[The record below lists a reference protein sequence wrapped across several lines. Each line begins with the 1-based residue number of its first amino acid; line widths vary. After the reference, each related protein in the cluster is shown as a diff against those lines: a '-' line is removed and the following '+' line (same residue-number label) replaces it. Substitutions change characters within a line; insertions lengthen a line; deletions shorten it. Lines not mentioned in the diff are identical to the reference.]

1 MEFKFNMSL
10 SELKK
15 RTSKKYYRKIEF
27 LKPTSREV
35 KKLSAD
41 ELRVLCHLTRAGYII
56 EKVQYQLENVKNLQI
71 IEFLNKEI
79 ENGNKKA
86 ELAKR
91 MFVSQKSNFSPD
103 TLGNQTML
111 LKGVNRPLGQGY
123 FPEDLT
129 VEEFHAILEDMVDLG
144 EINEVKNILNQ
155 RSIVRRDGK
164 KLKAI
169 DFVEAFPEFREVANE
184 LREAKKYSSNKKFNE
199 YLDLQIKALET
210 ADPMLDAKADKA
222 WAELDEKC
230 KFEFTITRECYQEN
244 LTRTIFDNKELLKKL
259 NDAGIQVYTKDSL
272 GARIGLVNKT
282 GTKTL
287 KKLRALVDI
296 SAKFMPFK
304 DEYENKKSENVKQI
318 AVDVDLIA
326 LTGDEGAYKASIVTA
341 QNLPNSDKL
350 AFSIG
355 GGNRNVYHRQVRKSG
370 KKKNYQKLIH
380 RDFWEYYNPEADH
393 WAVICH
399 ENTHSLG
406 PSSKTLGK
414 FSSILEEYKADM
426 GMYAF
431 LDEFKAEN
439 YFTENQIKQIM
450 VTGLFRSFM
459 KGKPTLEQAH
469 KTRAL
474 MICNRMFEEKAIV
487 LDDETKMIFD
497 FEKIKKLTKTM
508 LAEVV
513 RLQIDGDVQKAEEY
527 VSRWAV
533 WSDNVERVAEVIRSY
548 NKMLNGYVDDSLAQ
562 EFLKPDFEESLVW
575 TGVFLFGL

>member
-1 MEFKFNMSL
+1 
-10 SELKK
+10 
-15 RTSKKYYRKIEF
+15 
-27 LKPTSREV
+27 
-35 KKLSAD
+35 
-41 ELRVLCHLTRAGYII
+41 
-56 EKVQYQLENVKNLQI
+56 
-71 IEFLNKEI
+71 
-79 ENGNKKA
+79 
-86 ELAKR
+86 
-91 MFVSQKSNFSPD
+91 
-103 TLGNQTML
+103 
-111 LKGVNRPLGQGY
+111 
-123 FPEDLT
+123 
-129 VEEFHAILEDMVDLG
+129 
-144 EINEVKNILNQ
+144 LNQ
-155 RSIVRRDGK
+155 RSIVCRDGK
-164 KLKAI
+164 KLKAV
-169 DFVEAFPEFREVANE
+169 DFVDAFSEFKEVANE

-199 YLDLQIKALET
+199 YLDLQVDALEK
-210 ADPMLDAKADKA
+210 ADPMLDARADKK

-244 LTRTIFDNKELLKKL
+244 LTKTIFDNEELVKKL
-259 NDAGIQVYTKDSL
+259 ETAGVQVYAKDSL
-272 GARIGLVNKT
+272 GARVGLVNKA
-282 GTKTL
+282 GTKML

-296 SAKFMPFK
+296 SAKFMPYK
-304 DEYENKKSENVKQI
+304 DEYENKKSEEVKQI

-355 GGNRNVYHRQVRKSG
+355 SGNRNVYHRQVRKSG
-370 KKKNYQKLIH
+370 NKKNYQKLIH
-380 RDFWEYYNPEADH
+380 KDFWKFYNPEADH

-406 PSSKTLGK
+406 PASKTLGK

-439 YFTENQIKQIM
+439 YFSDDEIKQIM

-474 MICNRMFEEKAIV
+474 MICNRMLTEKAIT
-487 LDDETKMIFD
+487 LDEETKMSFD

-513 RLQIDGDVQKAEEY
+513 RLQLDGRVQQAEEY
-527 VSRWAV
+527 VSKWAV
-533 WSDNVERVAEVIRSY
+533 WTDDVEKIAEVIRSY
-548 NKMLNGYVDDSLAQ
+548 NKTLNGYVDDSLAQ
-562 EFLKPDFEESLVW
+562 EFLNPDYENSLV
-575 TGVFLFGL
+575 

>member
-1 MEFKFNMSL
+1 MDFKYNMSVA
-10 SELKK
+10 ELRK

-27 LKPTSREV
+27 LKPTSREI
-35 KKLSAD
+35 KKLTAD
-41 ELRVLCHLTRAGYII
+41 ELRVLCHLTRAAYII
-56 EKVQYQLENVKNLQI
+56 EKVQFQLENVKNLDI
-71 IEFLNKEI
+71 LRFLDKEI
-79 ENGNKKA
+79 EDGSEKA
-86 ELAKR
+86 KMAKR

-103 TLGNQTML
+103 TLGNQTVL
-111 LKGVNRPLGQGY
+111 FKGVNRSLGQGY

-129 VEEFHAILEDMVDLG
+129 VEQFHKILSEMIDSG
-144 EINEVKNILNQ
+144 EIEEVKNILNQ
-155 RSIVRRDGK
+155 RSVVRWNGD
-164 KLKAI
+164 KLKAV
-169 DFVEAFPEFREVANE
+169 DFVDAFPEFREVADE
-184 LREAKKYSSNKKFNE
+184 LRLAIKYSTNKKFNE
-199 YLDLQIKALET
+199 YLELQIKALET
-210 ADPMLDAKADKA
+210 ADPILDAKADKK

-244 LTRTIFDNKELLKKL
+244 LTKTIFDNNELVKKL
-259 NDAGIQVYTKDSL
+259 TDAGVTVYAKDSL
-272 GARIGLVNKT
+272 GSRVGLVNKV
-282 GTKTL
+282 GTKML

-296 SAKFMPFK
+296 SAKFMPYK
-304 DEYENKKSENVKQI
+304 EEYENKKTQEVKQI

-370 KKKNYQKLIH
+370 NKKNYQKLIH
-380 RDFWEYYNPEADH
+380 KDFWKFYNPEADH

-406 PSSKTLGK
+406 PASKTLGK

-439 YFTENQIKQIM
+439 YFSDDEIKQIM

-474 MICNRMFEEKAIV
+474 MICNRMLTEKAIT
-487 LDDETKMIFD
+487 LDAETKMSFD

-513 RLQIDGDVQKAEEY
+513 RLQIDGNVLDAEKY
-527 VSRWAV
+527 VSKWAV
-533 WSDNVERVAEVIRSY
+533 WSDDVERIAEVIRSY
-548 NKMLNGYVDDSLAQ
+548 NKTLNGYVDDSLAQ
-562 EFLKPDFEESLVW
+562 EFLKPDYEESLV
-575 TGVFLFGL
+575 

>member
-1 MEFKFNMSL
+1 MDFKYNMSL
-10 SELKK
+10 AELRK
-15 RTSKKYYRKIEF
+15 RTSKKYYKKIEF

-35 KKLSAD
+35 KNLTSD
-41 ELRVLCHLTRAGYII
+41 EKKVLCHLTRAGFWI
-56 EKVQYQLENVKNLQI
+56 EKVQFQLENVKNLQI
-71 IEFLNKEI
+71 LRFLDKEI
-79 ENGNKKA
+79 QNGSEKA
-86 ELAKR
+86 IMAKR
-91 MFVSQKSNFSPD
+91 MFMSQKSNFSPD

-111 LKGVNRPLGQGY
+111 FKGVNKPLGQGY
-123 FPEDLT
+123 FPEDLQ
-129 VEEFHAILEDMVDLG
+129 VEEFHRILSEMLDNG
-144 EINEVKNILNQ
+144 EVGEVQNILNQ
-155 RSIVRRDGK
+155 RSIVVRDAN

-169 DFVEAFPEFREVANE
+169 DFVNAFPEFQEVAKE
-184 LREAKKYSSNKKFNE
+184 LLEAKKYSSNKKFNK
-199 YLDLQIKALET
+199 YLELQAEALKT

-230 KFEFTITRECYQEN
+230 KFEFTLTRECYQEN
-244 LTRTIFDNKELLKKL
+244 LTKTIFDNKELMQKL
-259 NDAGIQVYTKDSL
+259 NSSGVKVYAKDSL
-272 GARIGLVNKT
+272 GARIGLVNKA

-287 KKLRALVDI
+287 KKLRNLVDI
-296 SAKFMPFK
+296 SAKFMPYK
-304 DEYENKKSENVKQI
+304 DEYQNKKAEDVKQI

-326 LTGDEGAYKASIVTA
+326 LYGDEGAYKASIVTA

-370 KKKNYQKLIH
+370 NKKNYQKLIH
-380 RDFWEYYNPEADH
+380 KDFWKFYNPEADH

-406 PSSKTLGK
+406 PNSNTLGK

-431 LDEFKAEN
+431 LDEFKTEG
-439 YFTENQIKQIM
+439 YFSEDEIKQIM

-474 MICNRMFEEKAIV
+474 MICHRMISESAIV
-487 LDDETKMIFD
+487 LDRETKMSFD
-497 FEKIKKLTKTM
+497 FDKIKKLTKIM

-513 RLQIDGDVQKAEEY
+513 RLQLDGNVLKAEEY
-527 VSRWAV
+527 VSKWAV
-533 WSDNVERVAEVIRSY
+533 WTDEIEQIAEVMRSY
-548 NKMLNGYVDDSLAQ
+548 NKTLNGYVEDNLAQ
-562 EFLKPDFEESLVW
+562 EFLKPDYENSLI
-575 TGVFLFGL
+575 

>member
-1 MEFKFNMSL
+1 M
-10 SELKK
+10 
-15 RTSKKYYRKIEF
+15 
-27 LKPTSREV
+27 
-35 KKLSAD
+35 
-41 ELRVLCHLTRAGYII
+41 TRAGYII

-129 VEEFHAILEDMVDLG
+129 VEEFHSILEDMVDLG
-144 EINEVKNILNQ
+144 EINELKNILNQ

-169 DFVEAFPEFREVANE
+169 DFVEAFPEFKEVANE

-548 NKMLNGYVDDSLAQ
+548 NKMLNGYVVDSLAQ

-575 TGVFLFGL
+575 IGVFLFGL

>member
-129 VEEFHAILEDMVDLG
+129 VEEFHSILEDMVDLG

-272 GARIGLVNKT
+272 GTRIGLVNKT

-533 WSDNVERVAEVIRSY
+533 WSDNIERVAEVIRSY

-562 EFLKPDFEESLVW
+562 EFLKPDFEESLV
-575 TGVFLFGL
+575 

>member
-1 MEFKFNMSL
+1 MDFKYNMSQA
-10 SELKK
+10 ELKK
-15 RTSKKYYRKIEF
+15 RTSKKYYKKIEF
-27 LKPTSREV
+27 LKPTSREI
-35 KKLSAD
+35 KKLTSGD
-41 ELRVLCHLTRAGYII
+41 LRVLCHLTRAAFII
-56 EKVQYQLENVKNLQI
+56 EKVQFQLENVKNLQI
-71 IEFLNKEI
+71 IEFLDKEI
-79 ENGNKKA
+79 KNGSKKA
-86 ELAKR
+86 AMAKR
-91 MFVSQKSNFSPD
+91 MFMSQKSNFSPD
-103 TLGNQTML
+103 TLGNQTVL
-111 LKGVNRPLGQGY
+111 FKGVNRSLGQGY
-123 FPEDLT
+123 FPEDLA
-129 VEEFHAILEDMVDLG
+129 VEEFHKILGEMIDLG
-144 EINEVKNILNQ
+144 LIEEVKNILNQ
-155 RSIVRRDGK
+155 RSVVCRDGNL
-164 KLKAI
+164 LKAI
-169 DFVEAFPEFREVANE
+169 DFVDAFDEFKDVANE
-184 LREAKKYSSNKKFNE
+184 LREAMKYCENKKFNK
-199 YLDLQIKALET
+199 YLELQIKALEK

-244 LTRTIFDNKELLKKL
+244 LTKTIFDNTELMKKL
-259 NDAGIQVYTKDSL
+259 ESAGVQVYAKDSL
-272 GARIGLVNKT
+272 GARVGLVNKT
-282 GTKTL
+282 GTKML

-296 SAKFMPFK
+296 SAKFMPYK
-304 DEYENKKSENVKQI
+304 DEYKNKKSEDTKQI

-350 AFSIG
+350 AFTIG

-370 KKKNYQKLIH
+370 NKKNYQKLIAK
-380 RDFWEYYNPEADH
+380 DFWKFYNPEADH

-406 PSSKTLGK
+406 PNSGTLGK

-439 YFTENQIKQIM
+439 FFTEDEIKQIM

-474 MICNRMFEEKAIV
+474 MICNRMFTEKAIV
-487 LDDETKMIFD
+487 LDNETKMHFD

-513 RLQIDGDVQKAEEY
+513 RLQLDSDVSKAEAY
-527 VSRWAV
+527 VSKWAV
-533 WSDNVERVAEVIRSY
+533 WSDDVEKVAEVIRSY
-548 NKMLNGYVDDSLAQ
+548 NKTLNGYVDDSLAQ
-562 EFLKPDFEESLVW
+562 EFLKSDYEDSLV
-575 TGVFLFGL
+575 